1 MRKHLIITILSIL
14 LAGCASNP
22 YRDYYDANTFSP
34 EDEATFEFLK
44 ENQEKLKSA
53 LELGIQALQS
63 DEAEKLNLR
72 LQNAKLLKD
81 KQWKI

>member
-1 MRKHLIITILSIL
+1 MIVVFEILSFVLAVL
-14 LAGCASNP
+14 LVLSIRKNMKI
-22 YRDYYDANTFSP
+22 YDKLAKC
-34 EDEATFEFLK
+34 EDEISKLK

-53 LELGIQALQS
+53 LELSIQALQS

-81 KQWKI
+81 RG

>member
-1 MRKHLIITILSIL
+1 MIVVFEILSFVLAVL
-14 LAGCASNP
+14 LVLSIRKNMKI
-22 YRDYYDANTFSP
+22 YDKLAKC
-34 EDEATFEFLK
+34 EDEISKLK

-53 LELGIQALQS
+53 LELSIQALQS

-81 KQWKI
+81 KQ

>member
-1 MRKHLIITILSIL
+1 MIVVFEILSFVLAVL
-14 LAGCASNP
+14 LVLSIRKNIKI
-22 YRDYYDANTFSP
+22 YDKLAKC
-34 EDEATFEFLK
+34 EDEISKLK

-53 LELGIQALQS
+53 LELSIQALQS

-81 KQWKI
+81 KQ

>member
-1 MRKHLIITILSIL
+1 MIVVFEILSFVLAVL
-14 LAGCASNP
+14 LVLSIRKNMKI
-22 YRDYYDANTFSP
+22 YDKLAKC
-34 EDEATFEFLK
+34 EDEISKLK

-81 KQWKI
+81 RG

>member
-1 MRKHLIITILSIL
+1 MIVVFEILSFVLAVL
-14 LAGCASNP
+14 LVLSIRKNIKI
-22 YRDYYDANTFSP
+22 YDKLAKC
-34 EDEATFEFLK
+34 EDEISKLK

-53 LELGIQALQS
+53 LELSIQALQS

-81 KQWKI
+81 RG